1 MINTQISLL
10 RQLSWS
16 TFYLSRTSKSKDF
29 FKVPQYL
36 MQVVSMVTFNA
47 FSSFVLN
54 IKNTLRLSKKLKKS
68 FLYSSQQA
76 KMTPSERC
84 LTRCSY
90 KISSSVFHSLSIRYP
105 SSAPYANRW
114 ARHRIRILHGLSSR
128 YGFRSN
134 YSSAYMNA
142 PSNNTDTLV
151 CSWIIDSYRIELC
164 DSASPLAKRNRKL
177 MLVVLRA
184 RRNA

>member
-1 MINTQISLL
+1 M
-10 RQLSWS
+10 SWS
-16 TFYLSRTSKSKDF
+16 TFYLNRTSKSKNF

-36 MQVVSMVTFNA
+36 MQIVSMATFNA
-47 FSSFVLN
+47 FSSFILN
-54 IKNTLRLSKKLKKS
+54 IKNTLRLSKKLKKW

-105 SSAPYANRW
+105 SSTPYANRW
-114 ARHRIRILHGLSSR
+114 ARHRIRILLSR
-128 YGFRSN
+128 YGFQSN
-134 YSSAYMNA
+134 YSSAYMNV

-151 CSWIIDSYRIELC
+151 CSWIIDLYRIELC
-164 DSASPLAKRNRKL
+164 DSVSALAKRNRKL